1 MSKNAWLVAVGAAIG
16 SSLRYGIA
24 QALPATHSTDFPKA
38 TLLVNIVG
46 ASLIGLAAGL
56 PQIMTHDARRY
67 FLVTGVLGGF
77 TTFSALAVQTLN
89 LNSASQ
95 SIAYLGATFVICV
108 VATHFGHRV
117 VTK

>member
-1 MSKNAWLVAVGAAIG
+1 MSKNAWLVAAGAAIG

-24 QALPATHSTDFPKA
+24 QALPTAHASDFPMS
-38 TLLVNIVG
+38 TLFVNIFG
-46 ASLIGLAAGL
+46 ALLIGLAAGM

-89 LNSASQ
+89 LNSVAQ
-95 SIAYLGATFVICV
+95 SIAYLGATFVIGV
-108 VATHFGHRV
+108 LATHLGHRM